1 MRHPLKLDTRASALC
16 TERMQHAPE
25 ALQFAAEPSRSDQ
38 ALVARAAAHL
48 EGAADP
54 VGAAVVADL
63 LDRLV
68 DLDRAAGSLRHPG
81 GPNDDWAIFQLA
93 LFGTGEAA
101 DLLEARIP
109 RWGGRQPGIT
119 HVGSETLAA
128 FGAKTAFAPL
138 YRLSRGKMKP
148 HFKSSP
154 PSSAPPSRPGSA
166 PNRNRPPTA
175 APPPSASTTRPR
187 RPPPRAVDLVL
198 HHQEPQPRASRP

>member
-119 HVGSETLAA
+119 HVGLETLAA

-148 HFKSSP
+148 HFKKLAAEQCATVATRLGAEPEP
-154 PSSAPPSRPGSA
+154 PADRCAPTLGLDDPT
-166 PNRNRPPTA
+166 PPTA
-175 APPPSASTTRPR
+175 TACSRSGS
-187 RPPPRAVDLVL
+187 PPPRTAT
-198 HHQEPQPRASRP
+198 PGSRP